1 MSPKYLLSKSDEFE
15 AGNIVVSDGNLSQQT
30 IHTLLEIC
38 QAKDIP
44 FFYEPT
50 DIRKA
55 TKPLLSPHHSAMT
68 YCSPNLNELKS
79 MLLTLPGTP
88 PELPSVTLDT
98 IEVNAK
104 DIALAARK
112 LLIHYNLK
120 VIITIALIVP
130 YHLLILKYAI
140 LLVQWIKETLCPGFY

>member
-1 MSPKYLLSKSDEFE
+1 
-15 AGNIVVSDGNLSQQT
+15 
-30 IHTLLEIC
+30 
-38 QAKDIP
+38 
-44 FFYEPT
+44 
-50 DIRKA
+50 
-55 TKPLLSPHHSAMT
+55 MT

-98 IEVNAK
+98 IEENAK

-120 VIITIALIVP
+120 VILVTLSECGVIIVRLGQPKDPLPTKLIPVP
-130 YHLLILKYAI
+130 ASVADIVTAVWYPCTSPCEHVVSVSGAGDCLTRRRTGIPNYRSPSNEI
-140 LLVQWIKETLCPGFY
+140 EPSTCFN